1 MNTPS
6 TAALP
11 KTKNKTFAAW
21 LALLLGPLGV
31 HRCYLHGL
39 GDRLGW
45 LHWLPSAL
53 GVWGVLRVQRYG
65 QDDQLAWVLVPALG
79 FTLAACAVTAI
90 YFGLMAPDKW
100 HRIYNL
106 SSPVADLTNV
116 TVTGDSESELAALP
130 KGCFTNWL
138 TMGAVVGA
146 LLFGTIALMSSL
158 VFSFQRYFEYQVEEA
173 QKISQPNRAAEAAS
187 PSQSKNPVKTN
198 P

>member
-1 MNTPS
+1 MNTTS
-6 TAALP
+6 TALLP
-11 KTKNKTFAAW
+11 KNKNKTFAAW

-31 HRCYLHGL
+31 HRFYLHGV

-45 LHWLPSAL
+45 LHLLPSAL

-65 QDDQLAWVLVPALG
+65 QDDHLAWVLVPCLG

-90 YFGLMAPDKW
+90 YFGLMAPAKW
-100 HRIYNL
+100 HRVYNP
-106 SSPVADLTNV
+106 SSPIADSTNV
-116 TVTGDSESELAALP
+116 TAAGDSESELAALP
-130 KGCFTNWL
+130 RGCFTNWL

-173 QKISQPNRAAEAAS
+173 QKISQPSRAAETAN
-187 PSQSKNPVKTN
+187 PSQSKNPGKTT